1 MFKKVFFIKIFAL
14 FYLFLLLLYAI
25 LKYGFNHDFMVK
37 SLFGVSSVLNTY
49 IYFILIALAFAIAS
63 TFLFKY
69 YIRKKVLLRIFA
81 FFPLIGLLTS
91 VIGGFLC
98 GILFSIHDMLA
109 GFYPG
114 SGRFISNMFGWGIET
129 SFTGILLAFNSF
141 AIFTVS
147 LIAYAFGLLEF
158 FRIIFIKRSQ
168 QNG

>member
-1 MFKKVFFIKIFAL
+1 
-14 FYLFLLLLYAI
+14 
-25 LKYGFNHDFMVK
+25 
-37 SLFGVSSVLNTY
+37 
-49 IYFILIALAFAIAS
+49 
-63 TFLFKY
+63 
-69 YIRKKVLLRIFA
+69 
-81 FFPLIGLLTS
+81 
-91 VIGGFLC
+91 
-98 GILFSIHDMLA
+98 MLA

-141 AIFTVS
+141 AIFTVL